1 MARDMKTKNKKA
13 QSTRQ
18 LILSAAEQVFA
29 RYGFEGATTEK
40 IAQQAGLPKANVHY
54 YFKTKDNLYRKVLEL
69 ILEAWMEAANAFDE
83 CAEPSDALAR
93 YIESKMQFSRNRP
106 YASKVWANEVL
117 HGVPILDEF
126 LKNSLRDWLE
136 DRVALIKG
144 WIAEGKIRPVDP
156 TVFIYMIWSVTQHYA
171 DFDKQIVL
179 LNEDKALTD
188 KEYQH
193 QTRQVVD
200 LILNSVGLK
209 RPS

>member
-1 MARDMKTKNKKA
+1 MNTKNNKA

-54 YFKTKDNLYRKVLEL
+54 YFKTKENLYRKVLEL
-69 ILEAWMEAANAFDE
+69 ILVAWMEAANAFDE
-83 CAEPSDALAR
+83 YAEPCDALSC

-136 DRVALIKG
+136 NRVTLIKG
-144 WIAEGKIRPVDP
+144 WIAEGKMRAVDP

-188 KEYQH
+188 EEYRY
-193 QTRQVVD
+193 QTGQVVD
-200 LILNSVGLK
+200 LILNSVGLQ
-209 RPS
+209 RPVSQVR